1 MSTSFRQIRKNSTAQ
16 GRFKDLVR
24 DFQRFQAGQ
33 VTVDNPDFKVKL
45 RTMYSKL
52 VYSDPFFNHKT
63 KSINT
68 VFYMPFEPDTKSC
81 VGMWNLNH
89 NGRFSIDSSG
99 LGNYGRWTEN
109 PKVKE
114 GIDDGFGTS
123 LYADFDGF
131 NTIVYVD
138 NFPSLRLSFVPKFSI
153 TARIYPTDISAS
165 DGPGGTMYRTILYKA
180 DTTLL
185 NGSNSSFI
193 DSGSVGNAYHL
204 AVTPD
209 GRVRFTLG
217 NAGVKYTVQ
226 TSPNVIDPSDPP
238 FPYDI
243 TVTVN
248 QTDKVLVPVDPVTD
262 PGEVPGT
269 GDDAEPET
277 QSPTLMPRMMITVN
291 NAFFALYTNTHLHFT
306 DDGSFRRLRIG
317 TTFTYSLASGK
328 KAWFKWKGGIQ
339 QVRLYSAKVL
349 NFNEIMNL
357 HFNKITLTE
366 MPPGSP
372 ALAGSVIVMDP
383 SLNLGYDIEGY
394 DEGGYEATSTDIN
407 PTGFPGMD
415 PLGYDE
421 DGFDTLPITN
431 QADIQQ
437 GGYNTRGYSPVG
449 YHTLPFSQS

>member
-33 VTVDNPDFKVKL
+33 VAVDNPDFKVKL

-52 VYSDPFFNHKT
+52 VYRDPFFQHKIKPT
-63 KSINT
+63 ST
-68 VFYMPFEPDTKSC
+68 VFYMPFEPDTKFC

-89 NGRFSIDSSG
+89 NGRFSVDSSG

-109 PKVKE
+109 PVVKE

-123 LYADFDGF
+123 LYANFDGF
-131 NTIVYVD
+131 NNVVYVD
-138 NFPSLRLSFVPKFSI
+138 NFPSLRLSFVPQFSI

-165 DGPGGTMYRTILYKA
+165 DGAGGTAHRTILHKA

-185 NGSNSSFI
+185 NGSNSGFI
-193 DSGSVGNAYHL
+193 DSGSVGNGYHL
-204 AVTPD
+204 AVTSD
-209 GRVRFTLG
+209 GRVRFTLV

-226 TSPNVIDPSDPP
+226 TLPNTIVALDPP

-243 TVTVN
+243 TVTIN
-248 QTDKVLVPVDPVTD
+248 QTDKVLVPVDPITD
-262 PGEVPGT
+262 PGEIPGA

-277 QSPTLMPRMMITVN
+277 QSPTLMPRMQITVN
-291 NAFFALYTNTHLHFT
+291 NQFFALYTKTHLHFV
-306 DDGSFRRLRIG
+306 DDGTFRRLRIG

-339 QVRLYSAKVL
+339 QVRLYSGKVID
-349 NFNEIMNL
+349 FNEIMNI
-357 HFNKITLTE
+357 HNNRITITE
-366 MPPGSP
+366 MPIGSP
-372 ALAGSVIVMDP
+372 AYAGSILVVDP
-383 SLNLGYDIEGY
+383 SLSLGFDIEAF
-394 DEGGYEATSTDIN
+394 DEGGYEATDNEIN
-407 PTGFPGMD
+407 QLGFPGMD

-421 DGFDTLPITN
+421 DGYDTLFITD
-431 QADIQQ
+431 QGDVQQ
-437 GGYNTRGYSPVG
+437 GGFNTRGFSPSG
-449 YHTLPFSQS
+449 FHTLPASQS

>member
-52 VYSDPFFNHKT
+52 VYKDPFFGHKS
-63 KSINT
+63 KPVST
-68 VFYMPFEPDTKSC
+68 VFYMPFEPDTKFC

-89 NGRFSIDSSG
+89 NGRFSVDSSG

-109 PKVKE
+109 PTIKE

-131 NTIVYVD
+131 NSIVYID
-138 NFPSLRLSFVPKFSI
+138 NFPSLRLSFVPQFSI
-153 TARIYPTDISAS
+153 TARIYPTDLTAG
-165 DGPGGTMYRTILYKA
+165 DGAGGTMYRTILHKA
-180 DTTLL
+180 DTTQI
-185 NGSNSSFI
+185 NGSNSGFV
-193 DSGSVGNAYHL
+193 DSGSVGNGYHL

-209 GRVRFTLG
+209 GRVRFTLL

-226 TSPNVIDPSDPP
+226 TLPNTIIEADPP
-238 FPYDI
+238 FSYDI

-262 PGEVPGT
+262 PGEIPGS
-269 GDDAEPET
+269 GDDEEPPT
-277 QSPTLMPRMMITVN
+277 QSPTLMPRMQITVN
-291 NAFFALYTNTHLHFT
+291 NQFFALYTNTHLHFV

-317 TTFTYSLASGK
+317 TAFTYSLASGK
-328 KAWFKWKGGIQ
+328 KGWFKFKGGIQ
-339 QVRLYSAKVL
+339 QVRLYSGKEI
-349 NFNEIMNL
+349 NFSEIMNI
-357 HFNKITLTE
+357 HGNKITITE

-372 ALAGSVIVMDP
+372 ALAGSVLVVDP
-383 SLNLGYDIEGY
+383 SLSLGFDIEAY
-394 DEGGYEATSTDIN
+394 DEGGFEASDTEIN
-407 PTGFPGMD
+407 QMGFPGMD
-415 PLGYDE
+415 PLGYDD
-421 DGFDTLPITN
+421 DGFDTLLVTE
-431 QADIQQ
+431 QGDTQQ
-437 GGYNTRGYSPVG
+437 GGFNTRGFSPTG

>member
-33 VTVDNPDFKVKL
+33 ITVDNPDFKVKL

-52 VYSDPFFNHKT
+52 VYSDPFFGYKN
-63 KSINT
+63 KSTST
-68 VFYMPFEPDTKSC
+68 VFYMPFEPDTKFC

-99 LGNYGRWTEN
+99 LGNTGRWTEN

-114 GIDDGFGTS
+114 GIDNGFGTS

-138 NFPSLRLSFVPKFSI
+138 NFPSLRLSFIPKFSI
-153 TARIYPTDISAS
+153 TARIYPTDITAS
-165 DGPGGTMYRTILYKA
+165 EGVGGTAYRTILYKA

-185 NGSNSSFI
+185 NGSNSGFI

-226 TSPNVIDPSDPP
+226 TLPSVIDPVDPP
-238 FPYDI
+238 LPHDI

-248 QTDKVLVPVDPVTD
+248 QTDKILVPVDPVTD
-262 PGEVPGT
+262 PGEVPGA

-291 NAFFALYTNTHLHFT
+291 NAFYALYTNTHLKFT
-306 DDGSFRRLRIG
+306 DDGPFRRLRIG

-339 QVRLYSAKVL
+339 QVRLYSGKEL
-349 NFNEIMNL
+349 NFNEIMNI
-357 HFNKITLTE
+357 HNNKITITE
-366 MPPGSP
+366 MPVGSP
-372 ALAGSVIVMDP
+372 ALAGSVLVLTAVPIV
-383 SLNLGYDIEGY
+383 GYDIEGY
-394 DEGGYEATSTDIN
+394 EEDGYEASDSEIN

-415 PLGYDE
+415 PLGYDN
-421 DGFDTLPITN
+421 DGFDTLFITN
-431 QADIQQ
+431 QGDVQQ
-437 GGYNTRGYSPVG
+437 GGFNTRGFSPAG
-449 YHTLPFSQS
+449 YHTLPGSQS